1 MKKIAILFLSLILL
15 MSSVLPAFAAE
26 SLQGWLDSESE
37 KEAERIE
44 QIENSLIEEYGY
56 CQLQSYPMKHI
67 KDTLF
72 FQKVSFFNGMDKFI
86 SDENDIVTLVLS
98 SYEPTEPTELIY
110 NISFSYAYDDD
121 HALTTGHITAT
132 KLVAEEFLSYIKKVD
147 ADISDGTFGKV
158 NDVSFLFAFFP
169 NLGYDNDIVT
179 MEVSFAYIQSS
190 KGEFLV
196 PYILSQSRCEPI
208 IENGKI
214 YKLSECL
221 GVLDESLSTSWMSR
235 VEMTDEALFNPM
247 EIVLPAVL
255 CIAVAV
261 GIFFGIKA
269 LRLYFKTKSND
280 DYDF

>member
-15 MSSVLPAFAAE
+15 ISSALPAFAAE
-26 SLQGWLDSESE
+26 SLQGWLDSERE
-37 KEAERIE
+37 KEAERIA
-44 QIENSLIEEYGY
+44 QIESKLIEKYGY

-98 SYEPTEPTELIY
+98 AHEQTELIY
-110 NISFSYAYDDD
+110 NISFSYADDDD
-121 HALTTGHITAT
+121 HALTTGQITST
-132 KLVAEEFLSYIKKVD
+132 KVVAEEFLSYIKKVD
-147 ADISDGTFGKV
+147 ADIADGTFGKV
-158 NDVSFLFAFFP
+158 NDVSLLFAWFP
-169 NLGYDNDIVT
+169 NFGYDNDIVT
-179 MEVSFAYIQSS
+179 IEVSFVYIQSS

-196 PYILSQSRCEPI
+196 PYILSQSGREPI
-208 IENGKI
+208 LENGKI

-221 GVLDESLSTSWMSR
+221 EVLDESLSTSLMSWIE
-235 VEMTDEALFNPM
+235 VTDEMVFNPF

-255 CIAVAV
+255 CIAVAM
-261 GIFFGIKA
+261 GIFFGAKA
-269 LRLYFKTKSND
+269 LLAYFKTKSND